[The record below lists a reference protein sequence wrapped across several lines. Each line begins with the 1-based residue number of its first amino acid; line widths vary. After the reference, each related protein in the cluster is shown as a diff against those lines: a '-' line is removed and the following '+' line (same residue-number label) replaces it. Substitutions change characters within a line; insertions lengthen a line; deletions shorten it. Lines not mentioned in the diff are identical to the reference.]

1 MSYDDAVIVIMP
13 GGAVLRPDGV
23 PVGEFGDKFRK
34 EREKKG
40 ISLDDVSN
48 VTKIGSRMLQAIE
61 EEHFDR
67 LPGGVFN
74 KGFIR
79 AYAKHLGLNDDEA
92 VTEYLACLRQA
103 QIDAQASWQPQTR
116 ESAPVKRLPAETG
129 KAETIKKESKAPPPT
144 PVQTPSQGDELPE
157 LHLPRAEHLRS
168 QRQPYLKHGVN
179 EIPWRIVAVA
189 TVIIVLAAVLWHR
202 NSRSSTPQGGPNPPS
217 ANQTTLTSASG
228 ATAPTPPGIKP
239 GQGAEAR
246 STTQNPQ
253 TPPGTRPAATP
264 AAEPASENAAH
275 TEGTT
280 VSPTAAHSRSA
291 ATAAPPLSLVIRASE
306 NSWVSVS
313 ADGQAASQETLIAPA
328 HTSVRA
334 RQEVVVRVGNAAG
347 VSFLFNGKEI
357 PPQGSESEVKT
368 LVFDSSGLKTTLPGL
383 APTTVN

>member
-1 MSYDDAVIVIMP
+1 M
-13 GGAVLRPDGV
+13 LRPDGV

-61 EEHFDR
+61 EERFDR

-79 AYAKHLGLNDDEA
+79 AYAKHLGLNDEEA

-103 QIDAQASWQPQTR
+103 QIDAQASWQPPAR
-116 ESAPVKRLPAETG
+116 EAAPPKRAPAETG
-129 KAETIKKESKAPPPT
+129 ARQSSAKESKSVPPPA
-144 PVQTPSQGDELPE
+144 PVQPSNQTHELPE
-157 LHLPRAEHLRS
+157 LHLPRAEHVHS
-168 QRQPYLKHGVN
+168 QRRAYLEHG
-179 EIPWRIVAVA
+179 ESGIPWRIVAVA
-189 TVIIVLAAVLWHR
+189 AVIIVLATVLWQRH
-202 NSRSSTPQGGPNPPS
+202 SRSTPQPATNAAS
-217 ANQTTLTSASG
+217 ANPSSTASAPAASASN
-228 ATAPTPPGIKP
+228 TAPGTKP
-239 GQGAEAR
+239 AQSADAR
-246 STTQNPQ
+246 PSTQNPDAS
-253 TPPGTRPAATP
+253 PSARPAATP
-264 AAEPASENAAH
+264 AVEAPGENVTDGTADAPAPAN
-275 TEGTT
+275 
-280 VSPTAAHSRSA
+280 SRSA
-291 ATAAPPLSLVIRASE
+291 TTAPAPLKLVIRASE

-368 LVFDSSGLKTTLPGL
+368 LVFDSSGLKSALPG
-383 APTTVN
+383 PTPATVN